1 MDIIP
6 TKDRILDSAL
16 TLFAAPVSL
25 LIRMCD
31 REPERE
37 QEVPRRIK
45 VFFGILRKSMGL
57 NDFVSFGLGL

>member
-1 MDIIP
+1 MDKIP

-37 QEVPRRIK
+37 QEVLGRIK
-45 VFFGILRKSMGL
+45 DFFRYFAEEYGA
-57 NDFVSFGLGL
+57 